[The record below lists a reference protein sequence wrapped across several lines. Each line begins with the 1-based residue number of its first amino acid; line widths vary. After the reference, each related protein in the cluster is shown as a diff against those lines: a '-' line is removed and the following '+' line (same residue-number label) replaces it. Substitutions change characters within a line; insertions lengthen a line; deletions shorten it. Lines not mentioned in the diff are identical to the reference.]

1 LGKID
6 KILLKVLG
14 AKSDSNIDFVD
25 IVNLLIYLNFNERIK
40 GSHHVFSKDG
50 IPEIINIQSIDNN
63 KSKAYQVKQIRNI
76 ILKYKLGAIDNE

>member
-1 LGKID
+1 LAKID